1 MRRKRNRKPNTINQ
15 LDQTDIYKTLLKKR
29 THILLKCT
37 WNIFQHRLY
46 VRPEINLNILKNWI
60 SYKSIFPDNTK
71 MKLKISNTRK
81 TGKAKKFW
89 ELNNQMIKEEST
101 GKLQNTDRI
110 KTQHTK
116 IDGARWSRTKSNMH
130 RYK

>member
-1 MRRKRNRKPNTINQ
+1 
-15 LDQTDIYKTLLKKR
+15 
-29 THILLKCT
+29 
-37 WNIFQHRLY
+37 
-46 VRPEINLNILKNWI
+46 
-60 SYKSIFPDNTK
+60 

-116 IDGARWSRTKSNMH
+116 IDGAR
-130 RYK
+130 